1 MLPATS
7 SLVVRLSARPR
18 VLQEGQE
25 LSLSCSLDAPNL
37 EEKFFTVAWLRGGVE
52 LARIGPSGILTVGS
66 EYSPRADGGELQAAR
81 KGVRDY
87 SLILQ
92 PVRAEDQG
100 EYVCRAWP
108 QLRGQDGVFTPAG
121 AHDSDPDQVKIA
133 ASGQTNFYF
142 TDFFRKFLLKNQTF
156 AQLHTLMWHFSLN
169 DLLLYY
175 FIYI

>member
-1 MLPATS
+1 M
-7 SLVVRLSARPR
+7 
-18 VLQEGQE
+18 
-25 LSLSCSLDAPNL
+25 
-37 EEKFFTVAWLRGGVE
+37 AWLRDGVE

-142 TDFFRKFLLKNQTF
+142 IDFFRKFLLKNQTF

>member
-7 SLVVRLSARPR
+7 SLVVRLSARPQ

-37 EEKFFTVAWLRGGVE
+37 EEKFFTVAWLRGSVE
-52 LARIGPSGILTVGS
+52 LARIGPSGILSVGS
-66 EYSPRADGGELQAAR
+66 EYSGRADVGELQAAR

-92 PVRAEDQG
+92 PVRTEDQG

-108 QLRGQDGVFTPAG
+108 QLRGQDGGFTPAG
-121 AHDSDPDQVKIA
+121 AHDSDPDNIKIS

-142 TDFFRKFLLKNQTF
+142 IDFFRKKNVLEHLL
-156 AQLHTLMWHFSLN
+156 S
-169 DLLLYY
+169 
-175 FIYI
+175 YIHVALFHQ